1 MPCVSWRLV
10 WASLSPLSSPSI
22 SQGLCTLFSVL
33 QAHPLCQGACMHL
46 SPLPRHAL
54 FFLGFFF
61 TCLSFPSSSSVLWG
75 LCALV
80 SAPLVCLQL
89 CRVCVHFCP
98 LHVSALRVAGFVFT
112 FVRVPALHV
121 AGFVCPCFVSPVCPL
136 CCGIY
141 VFLFRVPWP
150 ALCATRVVC
159 TAQVR
164 MPLSLSLFAPRAS
177 LCTARVVCPLG
188 ICMPC
193 HIWAPLC
200 ARRVVCAGEVNMS
213 PHSQFPE
220 PAVQLGHTLRAVIGL
235 RSAAFSVSGPVS
247 PCLL

>member
-1 MPCVSWRLV
+1 
-10 WASLSPLSSPSI
+10 
-22 SQGLCTLFSVL
+22 
-33 QAHPLCQGACMHL
+33 
-46 SPLPRHAL
+46 
-54 FFLGFFF
+54 
-61 TCLSFPSSSSVLWG
+61 
-75 LCALV
+75 
-80 SAPLVCLQL
+80 
-89 CRVCVHFCP
+89 
-98 LHVSALRVAGFVFT
+98 VSALRVAGFVFT

-247 PCLL
+247 PCLLWETPHLLGPACKGASLCTETPPVSGLPPSFGAKGPAQNFCLSPF